1 MERLAHSATMDDILS
16 VNNSLM
22 GYTLSSVTRF
32 VETLLLWQKSIVFG
46 AFTEGLCNIWLI
58 FEPTLVI

>member
-16 VNNSLM
+16 VNKSLM

-32 VETLLLWQKSIVFG
+32 IETLLLWQKSIVCG
-46 AFTEGLCNIWLI
+46 AFAEGLCTIWLI

>member
-16 VNNSLM
+16 VNKSLM

-32 VETLLLWQKSIVFG
+32 IETLLLWQKSIVFG
-46 AFTEGLCNIWLI
+46 AFTEGLCNIW
-58 FEPTLVI
+58 